1 MSLFTNSSKSST
13 KMPVQEIFN
22 INSNPES
29 GVSICIP
36 RVFNNIN
43 YRKIKQIFIGL
54 RWGFVERVDVVPMG
68 QFKRA
73 YVHFAPGR
81 WNTRNQQAMEAL
93 QGMMDYSDI
102 QLRLQSAKNDG
113 DRRGID
119 ELTSR
124 LKEAEVKILYDDP
137 WFWKVGI
144 SLAPRAE
151 EPPKP
156 QPRAQVSIG
165 TKLGDH
171 LTRDQRGK
179 EVVFGE
185 DGEIVES

>member
-1 MSLFTNSSKSST
+1 MSVSTQSSKSST
-13 KMPVQEIFN
+13 KVPVAEIFAT
-22 INSNPES
+22 NSSPEA

-36 RVFNNIN
+36 RIFNNIN
-43 YRKIKQIFIGL
+43 YRRIKEIFVGL

-81 WNTRNQQAMEAL
+81 WNTRNRQAMEAL
-93 QGMMDYSDI
+93 AGMKEYTDI
-102 QLRLQSAKNDG
+102 QLRLQSAKKED
-113 DRRGID
+113 DARGVG

-124 LKEAEVKILYDDP
+124 LKDAEVKVLYDDP
-137 WFWKVGI
+137 WFWKIGI
-144 SLAPRAE
+144 SLAVRAS

-156 QPRAQVSIG
+156 KPRTQVSIG

-171 LTRDQRGK
+171 FTPSQRK
-179 EVVFGE
+179 EHVGE
-185 DGEIVES
+185 DGEIKES

>member
-1 MSLFTNSSKSST
+1 MSLSTQSSQSSN
-13 KMPVQEIFN
+13 KVSVQEIFKV
-22 INSNPES
+22 NSSPEA

-43 YRKIKQIFIGL
+43 YRRIKEIFIGL

-81 WNTRNQQAMEAL
+81 WNTNNRQATEAL
-93 QGMMDYSDI
+93 EGMKEYSDI
-102 QLRLQSAKNDG
+102 QLRLQSAKNET

-119 ELTSR
+119 ELTPR
-124 LKEAEVKILYDDP
+124 LREAEVKILYDDP

-144 SLAPRAE
+144 SLAPRAA

-156 QPRAQVSIG
+156 KPRTQVSIG

-171 LTRDQRGK
+171 LTHEQRDR
-179 EVVFGE
+179 VSE

>member
-1 MSLFTNSSKSST
+1 MSLSTQSSKSS
-13 KMPVQEIFN
+13 KMSVEEIFN
-22 INSNPES
+22 MNSSPEA

-43 YRKIKQIFIGL
+43 YRRIKEIFVGL

-81 WNTRNQQAMEAL
+81 WNTRNRQAMEAL
-93 QGMMDYSDI
+93 EGMKDYTDI
-102 QLRLQSAKNDG
+102 QLRLQSAKKESDA
-113 DRRGID
+113 RGIG
-119 ELTSR
+119 ELSSR

-137 WFWKVGI
+137 WFWKIGI
-144 SLAPRAE
+144 SLAERAA

-156 QPRAQVSIG
+156 KPRTQVSIG
-165 TKLGDH
+165 SRLGDH
-171 LTRDQRGK
+171 FTPSQRK
-179 EVVFGE
+179 EHFGE
-185 DGEIVES
+185 DGEIQES

>member
-1 MSLFTNSSKSST
+1 MSLSAKSPKSSNS
-13 KMPVQEIFN
+13 VSVFEIYN
-22 INSNPES
+22 INSSPEA

-43 YRKIKQIFIGL
+43 YRRIKEVFVGL

-81 WNTRNQQAMEAL
+81 WNTRNRQAMEAL
-93 QGMMDYSDI
+93 EGMKEYSDI
-102 QLRLQSAKNDG
+102 QLRLQSAKNEG
-113 DRRGID
+113 DSRGIE

-137 WFWKVGI
+137 WFWKIGI
-144 SLAPRAE
+144 SLAERAA

-156 QPRAQVSIG
+156 KPRTQVSIG
-165 TKLGDH
+165 SRLGDH
-171 LTRDQRGK
+171 FSPSQQK
-179 EVVFGE
+179 EHLCE
-185 DGEIVES
+185 EGEIQES